1 MTGDAGEDERGHGH
15 GPDIQDFSRSGQSE
29 KGHIPVHSS
38 RKYTKSDKGDK

>member
-15 GPDIQDFSRSGQSE
+15 GPDIQDLSGQSE

-38 RKYTKSDKGDK
+38 RKYRKSDKGDK